1 MDNHI
6 ASKAIFIGKFVFTGG
21 ILFKWLLSNKIIID
35 PRVCQ
40 LSTVKNTFWFST
52 NTFVFETNTYMNVV
66 VTAVCEQYFSFL
78 TNTFRFLTNTF
89 GFDTNTYVNVAVTT
103 VCDNR

>member
-21 ILFKWLLSNKIIID
+21 SL
-35 PRVCQ
+35 CQ

-52 NTFVFETNTYMNVV
+52 NTFGIE
-66 VTAVCEQYFSFL
+66 
-78 TNTFRFLTNTF
+78 
-89 GFDTNTYVNVAVTT
+89 TNTYVNVFVTT
-103 VCDNR
+103 VCQKYFSF